1 MRRFARLLVCVLAAA
16 VLWIA
21 PVVAQSSRPTVALM
35 NFDFG
40 SITDHWWGNQDI
52 GAGIAD
58 MMVDSLVDDGSFRM
72 IERKKLTAILS
83 EQNFSNSERA
93 DPSAKAMAQIGKALG
108 VKFLIVG
115 SITKFG
121 TEESKKGVGGG
132 GFGSKFGI
140 GSVGKSEGKAN
151 VAITARMVDTSTG
164 EIMISAKGEGT
175 SKRSGLMLGGAG
187 GGGGKA
193 GVGGINFSESNFKD
207 TIIGEATEAAVKGVV
222 MQLVAKKDR
231 LNN

>member
-1 MRRFARLLVCVLAAA
+1 MPVLAAGL
-16 VLWIA
+16 LWVG
-21 PVVAQSSRPTVALM
+21 PVGAQASRPTVALL

-40 SITDHWWGNQDI
+40 TIEHWWQGNQDI

-58 MMVDSLVDDGSFRM
+58 LMVDALVDDGSWRI
-72 IERKKLTAILS
+72 IERKKLDAILN

-93 DPSAKAMAQIGKALG
+93 DPSAKTIAQLSKVLG
-108 VKFLIVG
+108 VKYLIVG

-121 TEESKKGVGGG
+121 TENSNKSVGGG

-151 VAITARMVDTSTG
+151 VAITARVLDTSTA
-164 EIMISAKGEGT
+164 EVMISSKGEGT
-175 SKRSGLMLGGAG
+175 SKRSGMMLGGAG

-193 GVGGINFSESNFKD
+193 GVGSLNFGSSNFRD
-207 TIIGEATEAAVKGVV
+207 TIIGEATDAAVKAVV
-222 MQLVAKKDR
+222 ANMMAKKDR
-231 LNN
+231 LK